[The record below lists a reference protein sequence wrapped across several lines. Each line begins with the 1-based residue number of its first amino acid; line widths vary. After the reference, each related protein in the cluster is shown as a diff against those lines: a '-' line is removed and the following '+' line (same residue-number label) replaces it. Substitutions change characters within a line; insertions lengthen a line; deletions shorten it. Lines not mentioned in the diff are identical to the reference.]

1 MATLS
6 STQSKLLITARAVYS
21 RARRAILRGS
31 RWEKPGTFATRGG
44 QPGGP
49 AIGAGPTSKDVV
61 GALMMRCPAS
71 ERIVNSGII
80 IQQADVS
87 RLARFELSVRCPHCG
102 EPHELRVSDTF
113 IDARGVLP

>member
-1 MATLS
+1 
-6 STQSKLLITARAVYS
+6 
-21 RARRAILRGS
+21 
-31 RWEKPGTFATRGG
+31 
-44 QPGGP
+44 
-49 AIGAGPTSKDVV
+49 
-61 GALMMRCPAS
+61 MMRCPAS

-113 IDARGVLP
+113 IDARGVLPRPRPKLTLVPKQDAAKDVA